1 MPTLFDPVRI
11 GAWDLPNRI
20 VMAPLTRA
28 RAGAGRIRNAMLH
41 P

>member
-11 GAWDLPNRI
+11 GAWNLPNRI
-20 VMAPLTRA
+20 IFAPLTRA
-28 RAGAGRIRNAMLH
+28 RAGVERIPN